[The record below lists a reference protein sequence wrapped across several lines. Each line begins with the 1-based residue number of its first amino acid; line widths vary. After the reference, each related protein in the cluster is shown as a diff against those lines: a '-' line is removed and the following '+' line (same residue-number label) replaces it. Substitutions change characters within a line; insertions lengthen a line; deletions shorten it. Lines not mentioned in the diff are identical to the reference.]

1 MGAGQPK
8 PIKPSNE
15 FVSAP
20 TNINRPTGEINV
32 KEEHN
37 NYPAFISFN
46 GDENYDEARFS
57 LWTIVAA
64 IGATLF
70 LVYIIKRIWDCRRK
84 SIAKKEEKAAKKEE
98 KAKDAEKARDSRL
111 EALAMTPIKWNNDRF
126 EEITEKINQVQKI
139 VEVIPSAGTKALP
152 EPTVATPQVIMASPY
167 ATPFNDPIAQMPP
180 VTFND
185 QIGPFARMPALTFID
200 NGRARRNRGRR

>member
-57 LWTIVAA
+57 IWTIVAA

-70 LVYIIKRIWDCRRK
+70 LIYIIKRIWDCRRK
-84 SIAKKEEKAAKKEE
+84 SVAKKEEKAAKKEE
-98 KAKDAEKARDSRL
+98 IAPYNTLEVEKDQEDDHQKMHVLNKQKA
-111 EALAMTPIKWNNDRF
+111 M
-126 EEITEKINQVQKI
+126 KILVKNSKFSV
-139 VEVIPSAGTKALP
+139 
-152 EPTVATPQVIMASPY
+152 TV
-167 ATPFNDPIAQMPP
+167 
-180 VTFND
+180 
-185 QIGPFARMPALTFID
+185 
-200 NGRARRNRGRR
+200 

>member
-15 FVSAP
+15 FLSAP

-32 KEEHN
+32 KKEHN

-57 LWTIVAA
+57 IWTIVEA

-70 LVYIIKRIWDCRRK
+70 LIYIIKRIRDCRRK
-84 SIAKKEEKAAKKEE
+84 SVAKKEEKAAKKEE
-98 KAKDAEKARDSRL
+98 IAKDAEKAGDSCL

-126 EEITEKINQVQKI
+126 EEITEKIR
-139 VEVIPSAGTKALP
+139 
-152 EPTVATPQVIMASPY
+152 
-167 ATPFNDPIAQMPP
+167 
-180 VTFND
+180 
-185 QIGPFARMPALTFID
+185 IGANSNSLVRFIKNMINFLLSSFGVGD
-200 NGRARRNRGRR
+200 TLKVFWKKNNS

>member
-57 LWTIVAA
+57 IWTIVAA

-70 LVYIIKRIWDCRRK
+70 LIYIIKRIWDCRRK

-139 VEVIPSAGTKALP
+139 VEVIPSAGSKALTGSP
-152 EPTVATPQVIMASPY
+152 MKSLLKCSHSPCAGSQILWLCPVQYLQNWGSQPTSCQAT
-167 ATPFNDPIAQMPP
+167 
-180 VTFND
+180 
-185 QIGPFARMPALTFID
+185 QISF
-200 NGRARRNRGRR
+200 

>member
-70 LVYIIKRIWDCRRK
+70 LIYIIKRIRDCHCK
-84 SIAKKEEKAAKKEE
+84 SVAKKEEI
-98 KAKDAEKARDSRL
+98 AKDAEKARDSRL
-111 EALAMTPIKWNNDRF
+111 EALAMTPIKWNKRSSRSSQALDP
-126 EEITEKINQVQKI
+126 KPC
-139 VEVIPSAGTKALP
+139 PSPLSPPRKLLWPRPTLHPSMTRLPRCPQSPSMTKLDHLP
-152 EPTVATPQVIMASPY
+152 GCQP
-167 ATPFNDPIAQMPP
+167 
-180 VTFND
+180 
-185 QIGPFARMPALTFID
+185 
-200 NGRARRNRGRR
+200 

>member
-139 VEVIPSAGTKALP
+139 VEVIPSAGTKAPP

-185 QIGPFARMPALTFID
+185 RIGPFARMPALTFID
-200 NGRARRNRGRR
+200 NGRTHRNRGRR